1 MLQTF
6 TQKCLEPILRSSDVQ
21 TWKQGKSQLWRALK
35 GSHVDPHFSKNCPS
49 ATMSGQSGTV
59 CECVCVCKTSPSA
72 HSSDVDVSWCFL
84 IVLGPS
90 RASVWLAVLL
100 CVFKGEAL
108 LGKGLQRY
116 PLLIKHGLLEKS
128 PFSSF
133 YFNDFPIYLC
143 KKPFSVGIVSN
154 LCWKLCSLT
163 DFAPKLWHQSS
174 MVRTSL
180 SPSKLPLGVSQSLGS
195 TGKPANMF
203 GCKWPL
209 H

>member
-1 MLQTF
+1 MSIDHSSNGRHSQYTSLLKTVSSCVRLCWVVAGIQKQAKSWFITESSCVSMTHVPMPTRHLLKAVSLRPALLSFCVLGSSKLLQWKHMQVYKCYVATF

-90 RASVWLAVLL
+90 RASVWLAVF
-100 CVFKGEAL
+100 CVSS
-108 LGKGLQRY
+108 RV
-116 PLLIKHGLLEKS
+116 KHS
-128 PFSSF
+128 
-133 YFNDFPIYLC
+133 
-143 KKPFSVGIVSN
+143 
-154 LCWKLCSLT
+154 
-163 DFAPKLWHQSS
+163 
-174 MVRTSL
+174 
-180 SPSKLPLGVSQSLGS
+180 
-195 TGKPANMF
+195 
-203 GCKWPL
+203 
-209 H
+209 